1 MPSRLVSAIANAMG
15 HPETTGR
22 SSASAGHAH
31 SNERRGRLSPT
42 TRVEAFSD
50 GVMAI
55 AITLLVLEVK
65 VPHESPLL
73 AGLLRLWP
81 SYLAYLAS
89 FFTIGV
95 IWLNHHAF
103 FGRVRH
109 VDHVLH
115 WYNLALLLCVS
126 FLPFPTAV
134 LAEHVAHGGWDAR
147 VAAAFYGLIGVIM
160 TLPWVLM
167 WRRLERRPELMEPA
181 HDAVFARAEGRRAWV
196 GIFVYGGCIGVGL
209 VAPLAAL
216 VLFVAVAVFYGVTS
230 QGIA

>member
-1 MPSRLVSAIANAMG
+1 MRSRPSSRDRVLGI
-15 HPETTGR
+15 
-22 SSASAGHAH
+22 ASAMA
-31 SNERRGRLSPT
+31 RLSPT

-65 VPHESPLL
+65 VPHESPLI
-73 AGLLRLWP
+73 AGLLHLWP

-109 VDHVLH
+109 IDHELH
-115 WYNLALLLCVS
+115 WYNLALLLGVS

-147 VAAAFYGLIGVIM
+147 VAAAFYGLVGVIM
-160 TLPWVLM
+160 TIPWVLM
-167 WRRLERRPELMEPA
+167 WRRLEHRPEL
-181 HDAVFARAEGRRAWV
+181 
-196 GIFVYGGCIGVGL
+196 
-209 VAPLAAL
+209 
-216 VLFVAVAVFYGVTS
+216 
-230 QGIA
+230 